1 VNELDDAIAKTHARG
16 GAALLDA
23 VADAIRSYVV
33 LSNAQR
39 DALALWGAHCHAF
52 EAAEA
57 TPYQHVTSAERESG
71 KTRLLEVLALLTP
84 RALHLSNTTTAALAR
99 SVSQEPPPT
108 LLLDESDNTLKRE
121 REYVAA
127 LLSILNDGYRR
138 GGQTLLC
145 LPPKWEPSLLPVF
158 SPKAIAG
165 LGTLPDTVAS
175 RSIHIELK
183 RKTKAE
189 HVERFRRREAVAV
202 LAPLRDALEAW
213 AVEHIDTLAAAR
225 PELPDEL
232 GDRAQDVWE
241 PLLAIADLAG
251 DNWPQR
257 ARAAALELSAG
268 QNIDEESSRVRLLF
282 DIRTVF
288 DARDADRLSTAALVE
303 ELCGNDEAPW
313 GDFGRPPKPLN
324 GRTLAKMLRPFDIR
338 PRVIRLASETA
349 RGYAREQFDDAFERY
364 LCSDSGH
371 TSPFSVTTVTTASL
385 SEKEPVS
392 IRNTETPVTHSEQGS
407 NPHEYRDVTD
417 VTDREPVQGVSGLL
431 LDENGRCKRHPD
443 EPKSWCLECGSAAE
457 TPSHVS
463 STRGQ
468 EVGSRRLKREH

>member
-1 VNELDDAIAKTHARG
+1 MNELDDAIAQTKALA
-16 GAALLDA
+16 GAALLDD

-39 DALALWGAHCHAF
+39 DALALWCAHCHGF
-52 EAAEA
+52 AAA
-57 TPYQHVTSAERESG
+57 VMTPYPHVTSAERESG
-71 KTRLLEVLALLTP
+71 KTRLLELLALLTP

-165 LGTLPDTVAS
+165 LGQLPDTVAS
-175 RSIHIELK
+175 RSIRIELK

-189 HVERFRRREAVAV
+189 HVERFRRREALAV
-202 LAPLRDALEAW
+202 LLPLRDALETW
-213 AVEHIDTLAAAR
+213 AAENIDTLAAAR

-241 PLLAIADLAG
+241 PLFAIADLAG
-251 DNWPQR
+251 GDWPQR
-257 ARAAALELSAG
+257 ARAAALELSSS
-268 QNIDEESSRVRLLF
+268 QNIDEESARVRLLF
-282 DIRTVF
+282 DVRAVF
-288 DARDADRLSTAALVE
+288 DGRDAERISTAELVE
-303 ELCGNDEAPW
+303 ELCGNDESPW
-313 GDFGRPPKPLN
+313 GDWFGKPLT
-324 GRTLAKMLRPFDIR
+324 GRALAKLLRPFGIR
-338 PRVIRLASETA
+338 PRVIRLGDETA

-364 LCSDSGH
+364 LTSDSPH
-371 TSPFSVTTVTTASL
+371 TDSVSVTTVTTASL
-385 SEKEPVS
+385 SQKEPVS
-392 IRNTETPVTHSEQGS
+392 IRNTESPVTDSEQAA
-407 NPHEYRDVTD
+407 NPHEHRDVTD
-417 VTDREPVQGVSGLL
+417 VTDRRGVQGVSADIQSSLI
-431 LDENGRCKRHPD
+431 DENGRCRRHHD
-443 EPKSWCLECGSAAE
+443 EPKSWCLECKAAAA
-457 TPSHVS
+457 
-463 STRGQ
+463 
-468 EVGSRRLKREH
+468 